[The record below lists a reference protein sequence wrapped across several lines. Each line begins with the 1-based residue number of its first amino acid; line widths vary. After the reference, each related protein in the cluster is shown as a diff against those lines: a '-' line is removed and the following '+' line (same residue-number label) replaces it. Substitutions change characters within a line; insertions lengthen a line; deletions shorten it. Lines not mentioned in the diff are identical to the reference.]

1 MVDLLNNSG
10 HYCLFDNRTTMI
22 NMVFLNYLVSPLLGG
37 IIGYITNDVA
47 IRMLFRPRT
56 AKYIFGWQIPF
67 TPGIIPKGKSRLAD
81 AIGQVISQNLMS
93 QEVLEGHLLSDEM
106 VGKVR
111 SAVENF
117 FEEHKTNEE
126 TVRVFIGH
134 YLTTDEVESI
144 VSNIN
149 NSLTNQMQSRLS
161 EPAVGNKVAELAMNY
176 VSNKLNSEGT
186 KVLLGGLG
194 GMMGGIPGMFAGPV
208 ITRLLEMLR
217 EPAQNFLADNINTML
232 RDNGT
237 EIVSNMVGDEVT
249 SFLDKKV
256 CVLLEG
262 HDEQLAQVVNTV
274 ENLYRTIIK
283 EHLPRIL
290 ASVDISKIV
299 HDRIMEMDV
308 KETEKMV
315 LAMMS
320 KELGAIV
327 WLGALLGVIMGS
339 INIVL

>member
-1 MVDLLNNSG
+1 
-10 HYCLFDNRTTMI
+10 MI
-22 NMVFLNYLVSPLLGG
+22 DYSILIAPLMGG
-37 IIGYITNDVA
+37 VIGYITNDIA

-56 AKYIFGWQIPF
+56 AKYICGWHVPF
-67 TPGIIPKGKSRLAD
+67 TPGIIPKGKGRLAD
-81 AIGQVISQNLMS
+81 SIGKIISENLMNK
-93 QEVLEGHLLSDEM
+93 EVLENHLLSDEM

-111 SAVENF
+111 SFVEEF
-117 FEEHKTNEE
+117 IEQQKVNEE
-126 TVRVFIGH
+126 TVREFLGH
-134 YLTTDEVESI
+134 YLTEDEI
-144 VSNIN
+144 TTITN
-149 NSLTNQMQSRLS
+149 NVNHSLTQQMQSKLS
-161 EPAVGNKVAELAMNY
+161 DPAVGNKVAELAMNF

-186 KVLLGGLG
+186 QVLLGGLG
-194 GMMGGIPGMFAGPV
+194 GMMGGIPGMLAGPA
-208 ITRLLEMLR
+208 IAKLLDMLR
-217 EPAQNFLADNINTML
+217 EPAKKFLADNINTML
-232 RDNGT
+232 RNNGS
-237 EIVSNMVGDEVT
+237 EIVSNMVGDEVN

-256 CVLLEG
+256 CIILEG
-262 HDEQLAQVVNTV
+262 HDEQIAQVVKTV
-274 ENLYRTIIK
+274 ESLYRTIIR

-339 INIVL
+339 INIIFK

>member
-1 MVDLLNNSG
+1 
-10 HYCLFDNRTTMI
+10 MI
-22 NMVFLNYLVSPLLGG
+22 DYSILIAPLMGG
-37 IIGYITNDVA
+37 VIGYITNDIA

-56 AKYIFGWQIPF
+56 AKYICGWHVPF

-81 AIGQVISQNLMS
+81 SIGKIISENLMNK
-93 QEVLEGHLLSDEM
+93 EVLESHLLSDEM

-111 SAVENF
+111 SFVEEF
-117 FEEHKTNEE
+117 IEKQKVNEE
-126 TVRVFIGH
+126 TVREFLGH
-134 YLTTDEVESI
+134 YLTEDE
-144 VSNIN
+144 IN
-149 NSLTNQMQSRLS
+149 TIAENVNHSLTQQMQSKLS
-161 EPAVGNKVAELAMNY
+161 DPAVGNKVAELAMNF
-176 VSNKLNSEGT
+176 VSNKLNSEGAQ
-186 KVLLGGLG
+186 VLLGGLG
-194 GMMGGIPGMFAGPV
+194 GMMGGIPGMLAGPA
-208 ITRLLEMLR
+208 IAKLLDMLR
-217 EPAQNFLADNINTML
+217 EPAKEFLADNINTML
-232 RDNGT
+232 RNNGS
-237 EIVSNMVGDEVT
+237 EIVSNMVGDEVN

-256 CVLLEG
+256 CIILEG
-262 HDEQLAQVVNTV
+262 HDEQIAQVVKTV
-274 ENLYRTIIK
+274 ESLYRTIIK

-339 INIVL
+339 INILIS

>member
-1 MVDLLNNSG
+1 
-10 HYCLFDNRTTMI
+10 MI
-22 NMVFLNYLVSPLLGG
+22 DYSILIAPLMGG
-37 IIGYITNDVA
+37 VIGYITNDIA

-56 AKYIFGWQIPF
+56 AKYICGWHVPF

-81 AIGQVISQNLMS
+81 SIGKIISENLMNK
-93 QEVLEGHLLSDEM
+93 EVLESHLLSDEM

-111 SAVENF
+111 SFVEEF
-117 FEEHKTNEE
+117 IEKQKVNEE
-126 TVRVFIGH
+126 TVREFLGH
-134 YLTTDEVESI
+134 YLTEDE
-144 VSNIN
+144 IN
-149 NSLTNQMQSRLS
+149 TIAENVNHSLTQQMQSKLS
-161 EPAVGNKVAELAMNY
+161 DPAVGNKVAELAMNF
-176 VSNKLNSEGT
+176 VSNKLNSEGAQ
-186 KVLLGGLG
+186 VLLGGLG
-194 GMMGGIPGMFAGPV
+194 GMMGGIPGMLAGPA
-208 ITRLLEMLR
+208 IAKLLDMLR
-217 EPAQNFLADNINTML
+217 EPAKEFLADNINTML
-232 RDNGT
+232 RNNGS
-237 EIVSNMVGDEVT
+237 EIVSNMVGDEVN

-256 CVLLEG
+256 CIILEG
-262 HDEQLAQVVNTV
+262 HDEQIAQVVKTV
-274 ENLYRTIIK
+274 ESLYRTIIK

-339 INIVL
+339 TNILIS